1 MFRPLVVISNKMNYN
16 VTLIFFLFQVQILFS
31 QRIPSYYKDIAPIIN
46 SNCVECHQNGG
57 LGPFPLTNYEE
68 VRSKIKMIINAIKIP
83 LSSLRIASL
92 IFIKSLFLL
101 NMLFKYIKYDL

>member
-1 MFRPLVVISNKMNYN
+1 MNYN

-68 VRSKIKMIINAIKIP
+68 VRSKIKMIIN
-83 LSSLRIASL
+83 
-92 IFIKSLFLL
+92 LFLPL
-101 NMLFKYIKYDL
+101 NAEKFKIMIGNSNHKLGI

>member
-1 MFRPLVVISNKMNYN
+1 MNYN

-68 VRSKIKMIINAIKIP
+68 VRSKIKMIINVTQSVYMPPWQADP
-83 LSSLRIASL
+83 EFRS
-92 IFIKSLFLL
+92 
-101 NMLFKYIKYDL
+101 FKN